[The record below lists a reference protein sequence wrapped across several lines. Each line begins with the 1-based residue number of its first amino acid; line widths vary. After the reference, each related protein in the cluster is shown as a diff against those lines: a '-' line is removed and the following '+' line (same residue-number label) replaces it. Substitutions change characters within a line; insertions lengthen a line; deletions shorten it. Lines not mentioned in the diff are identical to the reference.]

1 MLLQKNLVFT
11 LPGDEGMEQAEASD
25 DEPATSTGI
34 QPESPGHPARP
45 KQPTPP
51 SLHRS
56 RGKSQSLKLFPSVW
70 CAIGHH
76 LFGSVFETPSLVEA
90 GEAGMAGEPGRSTP
104 IGMRPQSP
112 IKSSSDFPHGVE
124 DAPVE
129 VLPTV
134 SLPKAESAMAPGAHP
149 STELTK
155 QAVQNS
161 LHIATGH
168 LTFFK

>member
-34 QPESPGHPARP
+34 QPESPRP
-45 KQPTPP
+45 SSEAEATYATEP
-51 SLHRS
+51 SPLER
-56 RGKSQSLKLFPSVW
+56 QEPVTETVPISLGAQLDTTFS
-70 CAIGHH
+70 AT
-76 LFGSVFETPSLVEA
+76 VFETPSLVEA

-155 QAVQNS
+155 QPSKIVS
-161 LHIATGH
+161 I
-168 LTFFK
+168 